1 MLTSAT
7 TSLLRR
13 QYGVLSRAQAEVH
26 GLTNR
31 QLDRRV
37 ASGEL
42 VRIHRGVYRHAATA
56 SSWHGNLLAACLRY
70 DARASH
76 RAAARLHGV
85 DGFHSDLVEIV
96 VPRGRWRMV
105 DSGVKLHQSTQLKLV
120 SPMVRGGIPV
130 TPLARTVLDLG
141 SVFGVRKLTDVA
153 ESVIAADLLQWRHLY
168 TTLAVHSEHG
178 RDGCGRLREVLAA
191 EGWKERVPLSLWSRM
206 VGDLLMVHGLPEPE
220 YEWIVRDPYGEP
232 IAQVDLAYPASKL
245 TIELDSRAWHDG
257 DEPFESDRA
266 RIREIQVAGFA
277 VLPLT
282 WEQFLND
289 GAEFAGQVRAML
301 DVKSAT

>member
-13 QYGVLSRAQAEVH
+13 QYGVLSRAQAKVH

-56 SSWHGNLLAACLRY
+56 ASWHGNLLAACLRY

-96 VPRGRWRMV
+96 VARGRWRMV
-105 DSGVKLHQSTQLKLV
+105 DSGVKLHLSTQLKLV
-120 SPMVRGGIPV
+120 SRMVREGIPV

-178 RDGCGRLREVLAA
+178 RDGCGRLREVLDA
-191 EGWKERVPLSLWSRM
+191 EGWKERVPLSFWSRM
-206 VGDLLMVHGLPEPE
+206 VGDLLMAHGLPEPE